1 MKAQQFQKIV
11 QQAADGILVL
21 DADGIVLFANPASE
35 VLLGRSAD
43 QLIGTSLGQPIV
55 VEGSTEMSILR
66 GNGELVTVEM
76 RTAEIT
82 WNEAPAVVASLRDIS
97 ERVRTSAQVEHLNS
111 VLRAIRSVDRL
122 IITETDRERLLHRAV
137 EMLVE
142 TLGYASVMCVQ
153 FNDNEVPV
161 FVAHSVGTRES
172 TQASKDIIRS
182 NGLTACMTQALE
194 VNRMVVLESDAQEC
208 SGCPFA
214 SFYPNNRRL
223 VLGLVHDDT
232 AYGVLVIALPEG
244 ISADDEELNLFEEI
258 AGDLSF
264 ALHGMRIDR
273 LRTEIQERFRIIT
286 ESSADAIFITDRE
299 GRYKYVNDAASRLL
313 GYSVEELTKMS
324 IADIATEK
332 KIATDSFQ
340 RLLAEGSVYTD
351 IELVRKDGKVIPVDL
366 NSVILPNGMMYG
378 SCRDVTE
385 RVRAQ
390 QRASLSL
397 EVLSILNRSGEYLNR
412 FRNIVSAVKR
422 HMGIEAVGIRLR
434 QGEDFPYYETNGF
447 PEDFVKMENNL
458 CQRDADG
465 EIVRDTHGKP
475 VLECMCG
482 NILSGRTDPGL
493 PFFTEG
499 GSFWSNCTTELLA
512 TTTVEDRQAGTRN
525 RCNGAGYESVALIPL
540 RSGKEIIGLL
550 QLNDRR
556 RDRFTPEM
564 IRFLEGLG
572 ASIGIAFARDRASAE
587 ITSLSKF
594 PAENPAPVLR
604 VTTDGEL
611 LFINKAG
618 AIQLADWHLQV
629 GRTVTPVLLSVVKH
643 AIEENAMETHDLTCG
658 EHMYSICIVPSSDFD
673 YVNLYFFDITEQR
686 TNELHLEE
694 EKERAQRY
702 LDIAAVMLLGLDAD
716 GRITLVNRRG
726 LEIIGVEHYQDLIGE
741 DWFQFIPADD
751 RAEVMELHRA
761 NIREGTLGNQ
771 RVENMIL
778 TATGEQRRMVWHN
791 AVVTDSSGTVV
802 GTLSSGEDVT
812 ERREMEAQ
820 LAQSDRLSSMGMLA
834 AGVAH
839 EINNP
844 LSYILYNLESLTE
857 DLPELLSVIRQ
868 TQAQLG
874 ELSSTVDLHD
884 ILGSTAVQLMNPVLL
899 DDILTR
905 FKDALSG
912 TYRIRDVA
920 RGLGTFSR
928 VENDQLVPVNLMH
941 VIEVAI
947 NMAFNEIKY
956 RARLVKDFGTN
967 VPVVMAS
974 EGRLSQVFL
983 NLIINATHAI
993 EEGDLEHNKIFIK
1006 TWVEGEQV
1014 CAQVRDTGSGI
1025 APENLGKLFDPFFT
1039 TKRIG
1044 VGSGLGLS
1052 ISKGIV
1058 EGYGGTIE
1066 VESKVGTGTC
1076 FTIRLPVR
1084 APAAVE
1090 VTSKADVEPAVR
1102 GRILIVDDEDGIRAI
1117 MVHILREHDAVQAS
1131 NGAQAKE
1138 ILESDQDFDLILCD
1152 MMMSDVS
1159 GMDLH
1164 EWLTERHPRLA
1175 KQFIFITGGA
1185 FTPRARDYLNKVD
1198 NIRLEKPFDI
1208 TNFRKIV
1215 NELILA
1221 HRTESRPS

>member
-1 MKAQQFQKIV
+1 MKAQLFQTIV
-11 QQAADGILVL
+11 QQAADGILVV
-21 DADGIVLFANPASE
+21 DAYGIVLYANPASE
-35 VLLGRSAD
+35 VLLDRSAD
-43 QLIGTSLGQPIV
+43 QLIGSSLGQPIV
-55 VEGSTEMSILR
+55 VEGSTEISILR

-82 WNEAPAVVASLRDIS
+82 WNEAPAVLASLRDIS
-97 ERVRTSAQVEHLNS
+97 EHVRTSARIKHLNS
-111 VLRAIRSVDRL
+111 VLRAIRGVDQL

-137 EMLVE
+137 QMLVE
-142 TLGYASVMCVQ
+142 TLGYTSVMCVQ
-153 FNDNEVPV
+153 FDDNEAPDI
-161 FVAHSVGTRES
+161 VAHSVATGES

-182 NGLTACMTQALE
+182 YGLTPCMTQALE
-194 VNRMVVLESDAQEC
+194 VNRLVVLESDAREC
-208 SGCPFA
+208 IGCPFA
-214 SFYPNNRRL
+214 SFYPDNRRL

-232 AYGVLVIALPEG
+232 VYGVLVIALPEG
-244 ISADDEELNLFEEI
+244 ISADEEDLDLFDEI

-493 PFFTEG
+493 PFFTKG
-499 GSFWSNCTTELLA
+499 GSFWSNCTTELPA
-512 TTTVEDRQAGTRN
+512 TTAAGDLQARTRN
-525 RCNGAGYESVALIPL
+525 RCNGEGYESMALIPL
-540 RSGKEIIGLL
+540 RSDEEIFGLL

-556 RDRFTPEM
+556 RDQFTPEM

-572 ASIGIAFARDRASAE
+572 VSIGIALARDRAAEE
-587 ITSLSKF
+587 ITSISKF
-594 PAENPAPVLR
+594 PSENPAPVLR
-604 VTTDGEL
+604 VATDGDL
-611 LFINKAG
+611 LFINRAG
-618 AIQLADWHLQV
+618 ASRLADWHLQV
-629 GRTVTPVLLSVVKH
+629 GRTVPPFLLDVIEH
-643 AIEENAMETHDLTCG
+643 ALEENAVETHYLACG
-658 EHMYSICIVPSSDFD
+658 EYTYSMCIAPSPEFG
-673 YVNLYFFDITEQR
+673 YVNLYASDITELR
-686 TNELHLEE
+686 VNERNLME
-694 EKERAQRY
+694 EKEQAQRY

-726 LEIIGVEHYQDLIGE
+726 LEILGVEHYQDLIGE
-741 DWFQFIPADD
+741 DWFQFIPADV
-751 RAEVMELHRA
+751 RAEVRELHQA
-761 NIREGTLGNQ
+761 NIREGTGSQ
-771 RVENMIL
+771 RVENLIL
-778 TATGEQRRMVWHN
+778 KATGEKRRMVWHN

-812 ERREMEAQ
+812 EQREMEAQ

-844 LSYILYNLESLTE
+844 LSYVLYSLESLTE
-857 DLPELLSVIRQ
+857 DLPELLSAIRQ

-874 ELSSTVDLHD
+874 ESSSTVDLHD
-884 ILGSTAVQLMNPVLL
+884 ILGSTAVQRMNPVLL

-967 VPVVMAS
+967 VPLVMAS

-993 EEGDLEHNKIFIK
+993 EEGDLENNRIYIR
-1006 TWVEGEQV
+1006 TWVEEEQV

-1039 TKRIG
+1039 TKKIG
-1044 VGSGLGLS
+1044 AGSGLGLS
-1052 ISKGIV
+1052 ISKGII
-1058 EGYGGTIE
+1058 EGYDGTIE
-1066 VESKVGTGTC
+1066 VKSKVGAGTC

-1090 VTSKADVEPAVR
+1090 VITKADVGPAVR

-1117 MVHILREHDAVQAS
+1117 MVHMLREHDAVQAS
-1131 NGAQAKE
+1131 SGAQAKE
-1138 ILESDQDFDLILCD
+1138 MLESDQDFDLIICD
-1152 MMMSDVS
+1152 MMMSNVS

-1164 EWLTERHPRLA
+1164 EWLTEHHPRLA
-1175 KQFIFITGGA
+1175 KQLIFITGGA
-1185 FTPRARDYLNKVD
+1185 FTPRARDYLKKVD
-1198 NIRLEKPFDI
+1198 NIRLEKPFEM